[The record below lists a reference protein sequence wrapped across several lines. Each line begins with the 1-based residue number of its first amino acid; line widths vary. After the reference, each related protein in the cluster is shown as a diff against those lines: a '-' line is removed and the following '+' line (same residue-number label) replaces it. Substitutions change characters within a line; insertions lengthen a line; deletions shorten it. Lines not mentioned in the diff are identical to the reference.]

1 MIHHDFANVV
11 LMRLPPLNAIRA
23 FEAVCRH
30 GSILKAAE
38 ELNVVR
44 GAVRQQIDTLE
55 NHFGRK
61 LFLRDGRRLVPTL
74 QASAFAAAASAAFD
88 ILQRAASEL
97 EGAVPG
103 RMRLGVPSAFAV
115 WWLMPRAADM
125 QACLGDTVDIVP
137 MTVVEPLQMHPELD
151 AVIMG
156 GEYRPAAG
164 ITALRF
170 MEDEFGPVA
179 TPSLAA
185 TLSSD
190 PAAMGAL
197 TMLVSRNVPKLWDE
211 WFAESG
217 TPPVVFPAP
226 RNSRICCWRW
236 LLPAPG
242 SASRLR
248 HARRSRTI
256 SSAGIWSRPMASSP
270 GHRATASAAAR
281 RMRNGRPLPPWPA
294 GCFVAGHGPE
304 RADFLPLRQN
314 YFHIRRPVAPLKTAR
329 TRQ

>member
-1 MIHHDFANVV
+1 MIHHDFVNVV

-23 FEAVCRH
+23 FDAVCRH

-61 LFLRDGRRLVPTL
+61 LFTRDGRRLVPTL
-74 QASAFAAAASAAFD
+74 QASAFATAASAAFD

-97 EGAVPG
+97 EGAVPN
-103 RMRLGVPSAFAV
+103 RIRLGVPSAFAV

-125 QACLGDTVDIVP
+125 QASLGDTVDIVP

-170 MEDEFGPVA
+170 MADEFGPVA

-197 TMLVSRNVPKLWDE
+197 TMLVSRSVPKLWDE

-217 TPPVVFPAP
+217 TPPVVFSRAQEFEDLLLALGAARSGLGVALAP
-226 RNSRICCWRW
+226 RASIEDDLKRGHLVAPYGFISRPSGYSLCCRTPDAKRPAFAALSGW
-236 LLPAPG
+236 LLRCG
-242 SASRLR
+242 MS
-248 HARRSRTI
+248 
-256 SSAGIWSRPMASSP
+256 G
-270 GHRATASAAAR
+270 
-281 RMRNGRPLPPWPA
+281 
-294 GCFVAGHGPE
+294 
-304 RADFLPLRQN
+304 
-314 YFHIRRPVAPLKTAR
+314 
-329 TRQ
+329 